1 MNFVGDKEK
10 SADGSQPA
18 SARQLAPPQIDDD
31 GVIDENED
39 LPF

>member
-1 MNFVGDKEK
+1 MGDKEK
-10 SADGSQPA
+10 NVDGAQPA
-18 SARQLAPPQIDDD
+18 VARQSAPAQIDDD